1 MFLVLNLL
9 NLPSF
14 LLSFMCF
21 FQFYFSC
28 LQVFIKQFFKFL
40 FAFVTHAAPSQ
51 KEYPAEMT
59 FLQQMPPAHIPKS
72 CLFSEKAFLRTRHL
86 SSHVFST
93 FSVTLGREKTYVV
106 VKYLQ

>member
-51 KEYPAEMT
+51 KEYPAEMK

-72 CLFSEKAFLRTRHL
+72 CFF
-86 SSHVFST
+86 F
-93 FSVTLGREKTYVV
+93 
-106 VKYLQ
+106 